1 MPVINIAVPAKG
13 DLEFDFSTSIIT
25 ADTNIDALT
34 AQELANA
41 LRDAEDELIAT
52 QYDKIADMSG
62 KNTLEAGILTGI
74 VIELLGWL
82 ITSAK
87 TSGSF
92 ILQSGTIIET
102 NAGTNCFA
110 SNPLVNQINLA
121 QVGST
126 IVEGALTSDESTT
139 LLDSDAKHTEILKKI
154 GEVPFI

>member
-1 MPVINIAVPAKG
+1 MPVINVAVPAKG
-13 DLEFDFSTSIIT
+13 DLSFDFSASVIT
-25 ADTNIDALT
+25 AEDTIDSLT

-41 LRDAEDELIAT
+41 LRDAEDELIAE
-52 QYDKIADMSG
+52 QYPKIANMSG

-82 ITSAK
+82 ITSGK

-92 ILQSGTIIET
+92 ILLSGTIIET
-102 NAGTNCFA
+102 VAGTNCFA

-126 IVEGALTSDESTT
+126 IVEGSLTSEESTT
-139 LLDSDAKHTEILKKI
+139 LLDSEAKHAEILKKI
-154 GEVPFI
+154 AEVPFI